1 MLFKSDPRYVGPETG
16 LLKVGHPVDYMCRR
30 GDCLEELAELYEAAG
45 RVFSLPPLE
54 AFEQPELLE
63 PFLRGWLQWDQPFYG
78 PTVEIA
84 EGCEIRRADRWRRD
98 NRVLYRTRSLRIE
111 TEGGR
116 EVHLRHFTPM
126 DEDAS
131 SFFELVIVFRTATRD
146 ASCEAAEKLM
156 REYPSSDVD
165 HDLQIFYAEA

>member
-1 MLFKSDPRYVGPETG
+1 MSFKSNPMYVGPEAG
-16 LLKVGHPVDYMCRR
+16 RLKVGHPVDYMCRR

-63 PFLRGWLQWDQPFYG
+63 PFLRSGWLQWDQPFCG
-78 PTVEIA
+78 PTVDLA
-84 EGCEIRRADRWRRD
+84 EGCEIRRAGRD
-98 NRVLYRTRSLRIE
+98 RVLYKTRSLRVE

-116 EVHLRHFTPM
+116 EVHLRHLVPM

-156 REYPSSDVD
+156 REYPSSDTD
-165 HDLQIFYAEA
+165 YDLQIVYAEV